1 MGGKSINSAAKT
13 SSKKSAASAKAAVSK
28 KSESVSKKIAPSSA
42 AQKKSAEANARGKLE
57 EKKSLGKNPQKSA
70 AKKSGAQGV
79 ALRNSVASAKPASV
93 KVAASKKSVALE
105 KAAVSSSQKNSL
117 LTKTSAKNAAPK
129 NPAAASSAS
138 KKTSAQSAN
147 LKTAAPSANSAA
159 SQQSSNAKSNP
170 QSALA
175 KNPSPAKYDESQIQH
190 LDALEHIRL
199 RSGMYIGRL
208 GDGSNQNDGI
218 YVLLKEVI
226 DNSIDEYIMGFGKRI
241 DVALKDNHVK
251 VRDYGRGIPLGKVV
265 ECVSEINT
273 GAKYNDDV
281 FQFSV
286 GMNGV
291 GTKAVN
297 ALSSYFRVVSVRDGD
312 CAEAIFERGKLVKER
327 KGHLKESQ
335 PNGTYFEFVP
345 DEEIFGKYSYNM
357 EFVEKRIWNYAYLNE
372 GLSLRLNGKEFKSS
386 NGLFDLLNNEIEG
399 ESLYPIGSCVGK
411 QIKFAF
417 THTNGYGENHFSF
430 VNGQYT
436 ADGGTHLNAFKEGFV
451 KGINDFY
458 QESFRAEDVREG
470 MASAVL
476 VKVKD
481 PIFESQTKNKLGNT
495 DVRQWIVG
503 EVQAALIDWLHHNP
517 QAASKIKEKIQ
528 TNEKLR
534 TELSAVKTKAKEA
547 AKKISIRIPKLKD
560 CKFHVSD
567 GEKGANSMIFITEG
581 DSASGTMT
589 HSRDSSYQAIFSLR
603 GKPENMYG
611 KKQSDIYKNDE
622 LYQLMMALGIE
633 NDVSNLKYAK
643 IVIATD
649 ADNDGYH
656 IRNLVM
662 TFFLGYFEELVTSG
676 RVFILETPLFRV
688 RNKKENIYCYSEAE
702 RDAAQA
708 KLGKSAETSRF
719 KGLGEINPTEFSQ
732 FIQGETM
739 HLTPVEIS
747 QLKAV
752 PKLLGFYM
760 GKNTPERREFI
771 EKHLLSNAE
780 IDT

>member
-1 MGGKSINSAAKT
+1 MATQKGK
-13 SSKKSAASAKAAVSK
+13 ASAKAPAKNSSK
-28 KSESVSKKIAPSSA
+28 NSSVKKAPAKAAAGSA
-42 AQKKSAEANARGKLE
+42 KKAPAKVAA
-57 EKKSLGKNPQKSA
+57 PKSA
-70 AKKSGAQGV
+70 AKVPAKAAAKV
-79 ALRNSVASAKPASV
+79 PAKAPAKVPPKTVPAKTASAP
-93 KVAASKKSVALE
+93 VA
-105 KAAVSSSQKNSL
+105 
-117 LTKTSAKNAAPK
+117 KTPK
-129 NPAAASSAS
+129 N
-138 KKTSAQSAN
+138 
-147 LKTAAPSANSAA
+147 
-159 SQQSSNAKSNP
+159 
-170 QSALA
+170 
-175 KNPSPAKYDESQIQH
+175 YDESQIKH

-226 DNSIDEYIMGFGKRI
+226 DNSIDEFIMGYGKKI
-241 DVALKDNHVK
+241 DIAVKDNRVK

-265 ECVSEINT
+265 DCVSEINT

-297 ALSSYFRVVSVRDGD
+297 ALSSYFRVVSVRDGE
-312 CAEAIFERGKLVKER
+312 CAEAIFEKGKLVKQR
-327 KGHLKESQ
+327 KGKLKEKQ
-335 PNGTYFEFVP
+335 ANGTFFEFVP
-345 DEEIFGKYSYNM
+345 DEEIFGKYSFNM

-372 GLSLRLNGKEFKSS
+372 GLTLRLNGQEFKSD
-386 NGLFDLLNNEIEG
+386 NGLFDLLNKEMEDTC
-399 ESLYPIGSCVGK
+399 LYPIGSYVGK
-411 QIKFAF
+411 QIRFAF
-417 THTNGYGENHFSF
+417 TF

-458 QESFRAEDVREG
+458 QESFKAEDVREG

-481 PIFESQTKNKLGNT
+481 PVFESQTKNKLGNT
-495 DVRQWIVG
+495 DIRQWIVE
-503 EVQAALIDWLHHNP
+503 EVKAGLIDWLHHNP
-517 QAASKIKEKIQ
+517 QAADKIKEKIQ

-534 TELSAVKTKAKEA
+534 TELSAVKSKAKEA

-560 CKFHVSD
+560 CKFHVDD
-567 GEKGANSMIFITEG
+567 GPKGENSMIFITEG

-589 HSRDSSYQAIFSLR
+589 HSRDASYQAIFSLR

-633 NDVSNLKYAK
+633 TDVANLKYGK

-688 RNKKENIYCYSEAE
+688 RNKKENIYCYSEDE
-702 RDAAQA
+702 RDKAQA

-719 KGLGEINPTEFSQ
+719 KGLGEINPTEFRQ
-732 FIQGETM
+732 FIEPETM

-747 QLKAV
+747 QLKLV

-771 EKHLLSNAE
+771 EKHLLSNAD
-780 IDT
+780 IDA